1 MSDALFPDLVET
13 DTLPSREALGRV
25 LYEYLS
31 AMTLEEFVRSSIN
44 PVSAAIHYVR
54 LCAGH
59 GTGADISLLFTPH
72 RLAAKTN
79 TSSQSVW
86 SAMHS
91 PHWCS
96 GLARAVLS
104 EAARNAPIGSL
115 LYRTLR
121 LNIDGVQY
129 VNEFRPD
136 IARSVCLRYGLTRDS
151 SVLDPCAGWG
161 GRLIGVSTVAGRYVG
176 VDPSRLTC
184 DGLSRLSAFLRPLS
198 PRFTSR
204 VDCVPFE
211 DWHSE
216 ELFDLAVT
224 SPPYYDTE
232 YYSDDP
238 TDSARRYS
246 TFEEWD
252 AKFFRVLFENTLSHL
267 TPDGVFICNVGDR
280 QYPLSQC
287 LKHHCH
293 ALGATVTQTDVWKM
307 SGRGGLRHASGGER
321 FFEIRP

>member
-1 MSDALFPDLVET
+1 MSDALFPELVAAE
-13 DTLPSREALGRV
+13 TLPSREALGRV

-31 AMTLEEFVRSSIN
+31 AVTLEEFVRNSIS
-44 PVSAAIHYVR
+44 PVTAAIQYAH

-72 RLAAKTN
+72 RLAATTN

-86 SAMHS
+86 SAMQTEA
-91 PHWCS
+91 WCS
-96 GLARAVLS
+96 GLARAVLF
-104 EAARNAPIGSL
+104 EATRGAPIAPL
-115 LYRTLR
+115 LYRALR
-121 LNIDGVQY
+121 LNINGVQY

-161 GRLIGVSTVAGRYVG
+161 GRLIGVSTVAGRYIG
-176 VDPSRLTC
+176 VDPSRLSC
-184 DGLSRLSAFLRPLS
+184 DGLSRLAAFLRPLS
-198 PRFTSR
+198 PRFTSH

-211 DWHSE
+211 DWRSD

-232 YYSDDP
+232 HYSDDP

-252 AKFFRVLFENTLSHL
+252 AKFFRVLFANTLSHVK
-267 TPDGVFICNVGDR
+267 PDGVFICNVGDR
-280 QYPLSQC
+280 QYPLSQR
-287 LKHHCH
+287 LKHHCN
-293 ALGATVTQTDVWKM
+293 ALGATVTPTDVWKM
-307 SGRGGLRHASGGER
+307 SGRGGLRHASGVER